1 MTEKSGGTM
10 VRVIESIAALVL
22 TATLVIPLVVLV
34 LTRG

>member
-1 MTEKSGGTM
+1 M

>member
-1 MTEKSGGTM
+1 M

-22 TATLVIPLVVLV
+22 TATLVIPLVILV